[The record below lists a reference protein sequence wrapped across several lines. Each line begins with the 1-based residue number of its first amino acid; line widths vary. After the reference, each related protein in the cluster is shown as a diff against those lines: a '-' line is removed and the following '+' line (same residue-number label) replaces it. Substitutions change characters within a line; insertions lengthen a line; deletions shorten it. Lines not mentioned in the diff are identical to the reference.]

1 MSKMTKNLILY
12 VYSHDFF
19 PIFEIW
25 EVVVL
30 KVVEANYIC
39 VLHSNNNNVHLFKL
53 LLDTLI

>member
-30 KVVEANYIC
+30 KVVEAAFIRYTYLRLEVISE
-39 VLHSNNNNVHLFKL
+39 VKF
-53 LLDTLI
+53 

>member
-30 KVVEANYIC
+30 KVVEAVAARHGWQGGQC
-39 VLHSNNNNVHLFKL
+39 PPK
-53 LLDTLI
+53 TK